1 MLMSDLSAKIMLR
14 VDELFAQS
22 GLTLD
27 ELGQR
32 MGYASPSARHSA
44 WQFLNRTVDPRL
56 SMLCRF
62 AEAVNI
68 PITELFVEQTKGRR
82 K

>member
-1 MLMSDLSAKIMLR
+1 MLR
-14 VDELFAQS
+14 ARELFEQS
-22 GLTLD
+22 ELTLD

-32 MGYASPSARHSA
+32 MGYSSPSARHSA
-44 WQFLNRTVDPRL
+44 WQFLNRTADPRL

-62 AEAVNI
+62 AQAVGV
-68 PITELFVEQTKGRR
+68 PVAELFVKKKGRV

>member
-1 MLMSDLSAKIMLR
+1 MDDSPAKTMLR
-14 VDELFAQS
+14 AHELFDQS
-22 GLTLD
+22 GMTLD

-32 MGYASPSARHSA
+32 MGYSGASARHSA
-44 WQFLNRTVDPRL
+44 WQFLNRTADPRL

-62 AEAVNI
+62 ARAVGVSL
-68 PITELFVEQTKGRR
+68 PELFAKKKKGRA

>member
-1 MLMSDLSAKIMLR
+1 MDDSSAKTMLYVR
-14 VDELFAQS
+14 ELFDQS

-32 MGYASPSARHSA
+32 MGYTSPSARHSA
-44 WQFLNRTVDPRL
+44 WQFLTRTTDPRL

-62 AEAVNI
+62 AQAIGI
-68 PITELFVEQTKGRR
+68 PIADLFTAKKKHRS

>member
-14 VDELFAQS
+14 VSELFTES

-32 MGYASPSARHSA
+32 MGYVSPSARHSA
-44 WQFLNRTVDPRL
+44 WQFLNRTADPRL

-62 AEAVNI
+62 AVAIGV
-68 PITELFVEQTKGRR
+68 PIAELFVEKKKGRS